1 MTTEKL
7 ADAER
12 DVLALNVLAL
22 DDAIENAEKRGLSSF
37 VAGLKAILHLA
48 QPAVE
53 KRAPVQGY
61 RGGIPWSMHLEAY
74 DAYCKRWSKQEAL
87 ITGGCRGGFGT
98 GELDMLIP
106 GWREELS
113 ERSQMIARIVD
124 LAAQVKVLES
134 KLAERGPFVMFDNG
148 DKAFVDSWTGG
159 NHDLG
164 HFGGVTLR
172 FVPVEGDAV
181 VRGYQ
186 AIDTIKGRLTP
197 DSEWVKTIRHEVMF
211 QSKATH
217 NFTFSRDEVIEL
229 LGGKFIAMDTAV
241 QDAKTPAAR
250 WRATGEP
257 DPHGTHYDGE
267 RAALTLGSLTDD
279 ELANGVFMNGDKP
292 LDIERSLA
300 HDPEYH
306 PPIAWRTAARER
318 IRWLSRS
325 LVKADVNAKRFKALR
340 DLCGFVE
347 NGTDGVVTIFQDDA
361 TREWVVKI
369 DKKGYYGPTMPHAL
383 DAAIEGEGD
392 KKNG

>member
-7 ADAER
+7 TDAER

-22 DDAIENAEKRGLSSF
+22 DDAIESAEKRGLSSF

-53 KRAPVQGY
+53 KRAPVQGF

-74 DAYCKRWSKQEAL
+74 DAYCKKWSKQEAL

-106 GWREELS
+106 GWREKLS
-113 ERSQMIARIVD
+113 ERAQMVARIVD
-124 LAAQVKVLES
+124 LTAQVKALEA

-159 NHDLG
+159 NHGLG
-164 HFGGVTLR
+164 HFGGITLR

-186 AIDTIKGRLTP
+186 ALDTLPTL
-197 DSEWVKTIRHEVMF
+197 MA
-211 QSKATH
+211 Q
-217 NFTFSRDEVIEL
+217 
-229 LGGKFIAMDTAV
+229 
-241 QDAKTPAAR
+241 TPAAE
-250 WRATGEP
+250 WREKGEA
-257 DPHGTHYDGE
+257 DPHAGHYDGE
-267 RAALTLGSLTDD
+267 RAALTLGKLTDD
-279 ELANGVFMNGDKP
+279 ELANGVFMNADQP
-292 LDIERSLA
+292 LNIERTLA
-300 HDPEYH
+300 RDPEYH
-306 PPIAWRTAARER
+306 PPIDWLTAAKER
-318 IRWLSRS
+318 IRWLSRA

-347 NGTDGVVTIFQDDA
+347 NGTDGVVTVFQDDA
-361 TREWVVKI
+361 TREWVVKVG
-369 DKKGYYGPTMPHAL
+369 KKGYYGPTMPHAL

-392 KKNG
+392 KSNG

>member
-7 ADAER
+7 TDAER

-53 KRAPVQGY
+53 KRAPVQGF

-74 DAYCKRWSKQEAL
+74 DAYCKKWSKQEAL

-106 GWREELS
+106 GWREKLS
-113 ERSQMIARIVD
+113 ERAQMVARIVD
-124 LAAQVKVLES
+124 LTAQVKALEA

-148 DKAFVDSWTGG
+148 DKAFVDSCTGG

-186 AIDTIKGRLTP
+186 ALDTIKQPLQECPHDDPQAWAAGLPPRTKLQRDFETVHGR
-197 DSEWVKTIRHEVMF
+197 
-211 QSKATH
+211 
-217 NFTFSRDEVIEL
+217 EL
-229 LGGKFIAMDTAV
+229 LNRDPHMLSREHETGGYTFVTASELYRQFAYRESALSDLAV
-241 QDAKTPAAR
+241 QMYAERHMMTREQAR
-250 WRATGEP
+250 EVLTGEP
-257 DPHGTHYDGE
+257 
-267 RAALTLGSLTDD
+267 S
-279 ELANGVFMNGDKP
+279 
-292 LDIERSLA
+292 
-300 HDPEYH
+300 
-306 PPIAWRTAARER
+306 
-318 IRWLSRS
+318 
-325 LVKADVNAKRFKALR
+325 
-340 DLCGFVE
+340 
-347 NGTDGVVTIFQDDA
+347 
-361 TREWVVKI
+361 
-369 DKKGYYGPTMPHAL
+369 
-383 DAAIEGEGD
+383 
-392 KKNG
+392 